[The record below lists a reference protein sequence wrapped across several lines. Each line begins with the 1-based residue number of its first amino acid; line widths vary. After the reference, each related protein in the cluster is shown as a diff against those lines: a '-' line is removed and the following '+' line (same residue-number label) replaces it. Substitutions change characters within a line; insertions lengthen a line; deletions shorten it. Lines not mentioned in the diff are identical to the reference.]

1 MISSCLVSIVFSLP
15 MKFVATDMTVK
26 VGGGGGM
33 GRRQSSSRGNYGD
46 NRGDARQGGGD
57 QWSRG
62 TIWAS
67 SFLVSYGE
75 YHAFQPL

>member
-1 MISSCLVSIVFSLP
+1 
-15 MKFVATDMTVK
+15 MTVK

-46 NRGDARQGGGD
+46 NRGGGDARQGGGD

-62 TIWAS
+62 TIWAI